1 MVEVEF
7 DVDLKV
13 GFRLDLNNS
22 SGRKAFPVGRI
33 AFENVQK
40 CQNTRYFFGNP
51 KPFCVTRVP
60 RVGVKGEMVTR
71 RQVKE
76 DLVRNDIGTR
86 LRRVLRAEKF
96 HFILQIKRSH

>member
-1 MVEVEF
+1 M
-7 DVDLKV
+7 
-13 GFRLDLNNS
+13 
-22 SGRKAFPVGRI
+22 
-33 AFENVQK
+33 
-40 CQNTRYFFGNP
+40 
-51 KPFCVTRVP
+51 
-60 RVGVKGEMVTR
+60 KGEMVTR